1 MTTIKVLG
9 SGCVICKRLLADVNE
24 MVTKNN
30 WQARVE
36 YVTDLS
42 TILAYGVM
50 STPVLVVNEK
60 VLMTGHPGTAKVEQ
74 ALRQELIA

>member
-1 MTTIKVLG
+1 MTTIKILG
-9 SGCVICKRLLADVNE
+9 ADCPTCKRLFAEVNK

-30 WQARVE
+30 WQVQVE

-42 TILAYGVM
+42 AILAYGVM

-60 VLMTGHPGTAKVEQ
+60 LLMSGYPGAAKVEQ
-74 ALRQELIA
+74 ALKQAIIA